1 MDVTTLKITLK
12 WLLHWQPEVWI
23 TYIETN
29 AEKVGI
35 PEFLDFTYCK
45 AIQCIF
51 SVCINCPY
59 VVIQNYR
66 KIRS

>member
-23 TYIETN
+23 TYIEKN
-29 AEKVGI
+29 AEKVII
-35 PEFLDFTYCK
+35 PEFLEFMYSK

-51 SVCINCPY
+51 SVCINFPY
-59 VVIQNYR
+59 VVVQNYR